1 MKQLFIIGVFLT
13 ALTGICYAMTV
24 NIGNGIYLVS
34 GDDNVAR
41 MVTKAELDQQIVEKQ
56 NALHNQQVST
66 QQAIA
71 SATAD
76 IAQAQ
81 AVIDAPAV
89 NTTVDTT
96 VY

>member
-1 MKQLFIIGVFLT
+1 MKNLLVISIYLL
-13 ALTGICYAMTV
+13 ALTSIANAMTV
-24 NIGNGIYLVS
+24 NLGNGIYLVS

-56 NALHNQQVST
+56 NALHNQQVSA